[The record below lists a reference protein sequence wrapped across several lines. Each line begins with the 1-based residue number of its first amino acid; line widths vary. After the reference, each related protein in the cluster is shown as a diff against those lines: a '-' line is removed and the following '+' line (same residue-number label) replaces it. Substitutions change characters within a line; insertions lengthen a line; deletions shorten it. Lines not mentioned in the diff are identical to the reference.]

1 MIGLYPWA
9 AIATAGKEPVGPP
22 FPPSP
27 IIFPAVGPKVIALDL
42 AFGSDLITR
51 FEEFEFTNPI
61 FVGDQPSLILECGRI
76 MGPGPFTI
84 LFTKPD
90 GSQYLANSMFS
101 YDEQSSPVVAP
112 RGRCFPQT
120 YVVYLFSQNEIDQF
134 GLWSVILSA
143 SGGFT
148 TAVGKFTVST

>member
-1 MIGLYPWA
+1 
-9 AIATAGKEPVGPP
+9 
-22 FPPSP
+22 
-27 IIFPAVGPKVIALDL
+27 LDL

-61 FVGDQPSLILECGRI
+61 FVGDQPSLILECGRT
-76 MGPGPFTI
+76 MGPGPFLIT
-84 LFTKPD
+84 FSKPD
-90 GSQYLANSMFS
+90 GSGYTANPAFS

-120 YVVYLFSQNEIDQF
+120 YVVYVFAAGEIDQF
-134 GLWSVILSA
+134 GVWSVILSA

-148 TAVGKFTVST
+148 TAVGKFTVSVTP

>member
-1 MIGLYPWA
+1 
-9 AIATAGKEPVGPP
+9 
-22 FPPSP
+22 
-27 IIFPAVGPKVIALDL
+27 LDL

-61 FVGDQPSLILECGRI
+61 FVGDQPSLILECGRT

-90 GSQYLANSMFS
+90 GSQYVANPAFP

-120 YVVYLFSQNEIDQF
+120 YVVYVFAPNEINQF
-134 GLWSVILSA
+134 GVWSVVVSVNTFTSA
-143 SGGFT
+143 L
-148 TAVGKFTVST
+148 GKFTVLQQQPTSNSYTAENAVSPYTAEDGVAMYIAET